1 MLIRIV
7 GEGPDAETLF
17 SRVQIALEELG
28 LLSDAILER
37 YDTPVYREELHITT
51 TPALCIEESSI
62 DFRDMIFEGVVPE
75 QNEVNNVM
83 ISLFG
88 TGESSS
94 SCGTC
99 SGGSCDACSG

>member
-7 GEGPDAETLF
+7 WEGIDAETLF
-17 SRVQIALEELG
+17 SRVQIALEELW
-28 LLSDAILER
+28 LLSDSTLER
-37 YDTPVYREELHITT
+37 YDTPTYREELHITT

-75 QNEVNNVM
+75 QNELNNLM

-88 TGESSS
+88 TGESWPG
-94 SCGTC
+94 CGTC
-99 SGGSCDACSG
+99 TGGSCDSCSG